1 MWRKFLLKGV
11 MPGIT
16 ALAIAA
22 ACAPAR
28 AAGPLWTIMPD
39 GAVRKAQN
47 LPDFADLAAK
57 LSPAV
62 VNISTEQNKNRPP
75 QLAPPEAGG
84 APREG
89 GSDSPE
95 GGSDPP
101 EGRSGPPEG
110 RSGPPEGRSGPPE
123 GRSGPFDSFGQPLVP
138 PHTDRP
144 RSLGSGFV
152 INKTGFILTN
162 DHVVEDA
169 RTILVTLK
177 DGREYAAKVIGRDP
191 RTDIALIKIDAP
203 GELAVAPLGN
213 SDDLRVGE
221 WVMAI
226 GNPFGFDH
234 TVTAGIVSAKG
245 RYIPGNYDD
254 FIQTDASIN
263 PGNSGGPL
271 VDLRGA
277 VVGVN
282 SAIFTRTGT
291 SMGIG
296 FAIPVNLV
304 KEELPQLSTSGKV
317 VRGWLGVYIQG
328 VSPDLAQ
335 KAGLGEPRGALVSEV
350 VDQSPAALAGLKHGD
365 IIVELDHHPVE
376 DARALP
382 RAVGRIPIGRTVT
395 LRIIR
400 GRLPREFPLTI
411 TREAPEDRLASAG
424 PANLVA
430 PAMGLAVKDFVPAHG
445 PGGVIVAA
453 VAPGSVAA
461 AAGLRAGDIILEVNR
476 HTVKNVDS
484 WDHELKARDGLKT
497 VLLLIRR
504 AQGTLFVPLKREG

>member
-1 MWRKFLLKGV
+1 

-16 ALAIAA
+16 ALAV
-22 ACAPAR
+22 CATCAR
-28 AAGPLWTIMPD
+28 ADSADRLWTTTAD
-39 GAVRKAQN
+39 RGVRKVQT
-47 LPDFADLAAK
+47 LPDFVDLAAK

-62 VNISTEQNKNRPP
+62 VNISTEQANKNPLP
-75 QLAPPEAGG
+75 QPT
-84 APREG
+84 
-89 GSDSPE
+89 SPE
-95 GGSDPP
+95 GGGD
-101 EGRSGPPEG
+101 
-110 RSGPPEGRSGPPE
+110 
-123 GRSGPFDSFGQPLVP
+123 PFDSFGQPLERP
-138 PHTDRP
+138 NTDHP

-169 RTILVTLK
+169 QRILVSLT
-177 DGREYAAKVIGRDP
+177 DGHEYQAKVVGRDP

-203 GELAVAPLGN
+203 KELAVAPLGN

-245 RYIPGNYDD
+245 RYIPNNYDD

-271 VDLRGA
+271 IDLRGA

-304 KEELPQLSTSGKV
+304 KEELPQLGASGKV
-317 VRGWLGVYIQG
+317 VRGWLGVYIQE
-328 VSPDLAQ
+328 VSPELAQ
-335 KAGLGEPRGALVSEV
+335 KAGLSEPHGAV
-350 VDQSPAALAGLKHGD
+350 VADIAAQSPAARAGLKDGD
-365 IIVELDHHPVE
+365 IIVELDHHPVG
-376 DARALP
+376 DSRALP
-382 RAVGRIPIGRTVT
+382 RAVGRLPIGRTVT

-400 GRLPREFPLTI
+400 DRLTKELPVTI
-411 TREAPEDRLASAG
+411 AQEAPDEQMASARAAKG
-424 PANLVA
+424 EGLPL
-430 PAMGLAVKDFVPAHG
+430 GLAVKDFASAQG
-445 PGGVIVAA
+445 SNGVVVDS
-453 VAPGSVAA
+453 VAPGSAAA

-476 HTVKNVDS
+476 RTLKNAGS
-484 WDHELKARDGLKT
+484 WERELKANDGVKT

-504 AQGTLFVPLKREG
+504 GRDTLFVPLKREG

>member
-1 MWRKFLLKGV
+1 
-11 MPGIT
+11 
-16 ALAIAA
+16 
-22 ACAPAR
+22 
-28 AAGPLWTIMPD
+28 MPD
-39 GAVRKAQN
+39 SGARKVQN
-47 LPDFADLAAK
+47 LPDFVDLAAK

-62 VNISTEQNKNRPP
+62 VNISTEQANKNRPQP
-75 QLAPPEAGG
+75 SPES
-84 APREG
+84 
-89 GSDSPE
+89 GSEPPE
-95 GGSDPP
+95 GGSDPFD
-101 EGRSGPPEG
+101 SLGPPPG
-110 RSGPPEGRSGPPE
+110 HRPPNHS
-123 GRSGPFDSFGQPLVP
+123 
-138 PHTDRP
+138 

-152 INKTGFILTN
+152 INKSGFILTN
-162 DHVVEDA
+162 DHVVENA
-169 RTILVTLK
+169 QTIVVTLR
-177 DGREYAAKVIGRDP
+177 DGHEYKAKVVGRDP

-203 GELAVAPLGN
+203 RDLAVAPLGN

-271 VDLRGA
+271 IDLRGA

-304 KEELPQLSTSGKV
+304 KEELPQLSTSGTV
-317 VRGWLGVYIQG
+317 VRGWLGVYIQM
-328 VSPDLAQ
+328 VSPELAQ
-335 KAGLGEPRGALVSEV
+335 QMGLVEPHGAVVSEV
-350 VDQSPAALAGLKHGD
+350 VDKSPAALAGLKHGD

-376 DARALP
+376 DSRALP

-400 GRLPREFPLTI
+400 GGRTKELPLTI
-411 TREAPEDRLASAG
+411 AREVPQDRLVSA
-424 PANLVA
+424 A
-430 PAMGLAVKDFVPAHG
+430 PAYAEASSTGLAVRNFAAAHG
-445 PGGVIVAA
+445 PGGVVVAS
-453 VAPGSVAA
+453 VAPGSAAA
-461 AAGLRAGDIILEVNR
+461 AAGLRAGDVILEVNR
-476 HTVKNVDS
+476 HAVKNVDS
-484 WDHELKARDGLKT
+484 WDHELKGQDGSKT

-504 AQGTLFVPLKREG
+504 DQGTLFVPLKRGG

>member
-1 MWRKFLLKGV
+1 M
-11 MPGIT
+11 
-16 ALAIAA
+16 
-22 ACAPAR
+22 ACVPAR

-39 GAVRKAQN
+39 GGARRLQN
-47 LPDFADLAAK
+47 LPDFVDLAAK

-62 VNISTEQNKNRPP
+62 VNISTEQPNKNRPQP
-75 QLAPPEAGG
+75 SPES
-84 APREG
+84 
-89 GSDSPE
+89 GSEPPE
-95 GGSDPP
+95 GGSDP
-101 EGRSGPPEG
+101 
-110 RSGPPEGRSGPPE
+110 
-123 GRSGPFDSFGQPLVP
+123 FDSLGQPPGHP
-138 PHTDRP
+138 PPGHS

-152 INKTGFILTN
+152 INKSGFILTN
-162 DHVVEDA
+162 DHVVENA
-169 RTILVTLK
+169 QTIVVTLR
-177 DGREYAAKVIGRDP
+177 DGHEYKAKVVGRDP

-203 GELAVAPLGN
+203 RDLAVAPLGN

-271 VDLRGA
+271 IDLRGA

-304 KEELPQLSTSGKV
+304 KEELPQLSTSGTV
-317 VRGWLGVYIQG
+317 VRGWLGVYIQM
-328 VSPDLAQ
+328 VSPELAQ
-335 KAGLGEPRGALVSEV
+335 QMGLVEPHGAVVSEV
-350 VDQSPAALAGLKHGD
+350 VDKGPAALAGLKHGD

-376 DARALP
+376 DSRALP

-400 GRLPREFPLTI
+400 GGRVKELPLTI
-411 TREAPEDRLASAG
+411 AREVPQDQLVSA
-424 PANLVA
+424 A
-430 PAMGLAVKDFVPAHG
+430 PAYAVTLSTGLAVRNFVPAHG
-445 PGGVIVAA
+445 SGGVVVAS
-453 VAPGSVAA
+453 VAPGSAAA
-461 AAGLRAGDIILEVNR
+461 AAGLRAGDVILEVNR
-476 HTVKNVDS
+476 HAVKNVDS
-484 WDHELKARDGLKT
+484 WDHELKGQDGSKT
-497 VLLLIRR
+497 LLLLIRR
-504 AQGTLFVPLKREG
+504 DQGTLFVPLKRGS

>member
-1 MWRKFLLKGV
+1 MWRKFLLEGV
-11 MPGIT
+11 LPGIT
-16 ALAIAA
+16 ALAIAG

-39 GAVRKAQN
+39 SGLHKAQN
-47 LPDFADLAAK
+47 LPDFVDLADK

-62 VNISTEQNKNRPP
+62 VNISTEQAIRSGLPQSSPP
-75 QLAPPEAGG
+75 EDEAAPPE
-84 APREG
+84 G
-89 GSDSPE
+89 GSGPPE
-95 GGSDPP
+95 GGSD
-101 EGRSGPPEG
+101 
-110 RSGPPEGRSGPPE
+110 
-123 GRSGPFDSFGQPLVP
+123 PFDSFGQPLRP
-138 PHTDRP
+138 PNNPEHA
-144 RSLGSGFV
+144 RSLGSGFI

-169 RTILVTLK
+169 RTILVTLR
-177 DGREYAAKVIGRDP
+177 DGREYEAKVVGRDS
-191 RTDIALIKIDAP
+191 RTDIALIRIDAP
-203 GELAVAPLGN
+203 RELPVAPLGN

-271 VDLRGA
+271 INLRGA

-304 KEELPQLSTSGKV
+304 KEELPQLSSSGKV
-317 VRGWLGVYIQG
+317 VRGWLGVYIQLL
-328 VSPDLAQ
+328 SPDLAH
-335 KAGLGEPRGALVSEV
+335 KVGLGEPHGAVVSEV
-350 VDQSPAALAGLKHGD
+350 VDKSPAALAGLKHGD

-376 DARALP
+376 DSRALP

-400 GRLPREFPLTI
+400 GGLAKEIPLTI
-411 TREAPEDRLASAG
+411 TREAPDQQLANAG
-424 PANLVA
+424 PPNRAA
-430 PAMGLAVKDFVPAHG
+430 PSMGLAVRDFVPAHG
-445 PGGVIVAA
+445 SGGVVVAS
-453 VAPGSVAA
+453 VAPDSVAA
-461 AAGLRAGDIILEVNR
+461 AAGLRPGDIILEVNR
-476 HTVKNVDS
+476 HTVKNVNS
-484 WDHELKARDGLKT
+484 WDHEIKAQHGVKT

-504 AQGTLFVPLKREG
+504 DQGTLFVPLKPEG